1 MKFGKSLS
9 GFKHLKI
16 RVCKSNP
23 SPHPAVQMTRG
34 DAEYQLK
41 KMRVTLQKQP
51 SMLYGEV
58 KSETTGKKGAGNRVS
73 SGNKRETSRG
83 SLIRDMSRSSLNQVL
98 STHGT
103 GTGGPAS
110 AVSNT
115 LG

>member
-23 SPHPAVQMTRG
+23 SPHPALQMTRG

-58 KSETTGKKGAGNRVS
+58 KSETAGKKGAGNRVS